1 MTYDEWLA
9 KYVRQVEVS
18 AIPSMHGR
26 DVHTTHYV
34 FHVSGLGDPI
44 FDSTWNHVHGAGP
57 LTPAQVLDALCHDMV
72 AVSVPFSSGSTALTA
87 TLTLAVPTTTCA
99 NGETGCATCWGVKRS
114 LHSWSVTLDSTASWG
129 A

>member
-34 FHVSGLGDPI
+34 FPRER
-44 FDSTWNHVHGAGP
+44 AGRP
-57 LTPAQVLDALCHDMV
+57 HL
-72 AVSVPFSSGSTALTA
+72 
-87 TLTLAVPTTTCA
+87 
-99 NGETGCATCWGVKRS
+99 R
-114 LHSWSVTLDSTASWG
+114 
-129 A
+129 

>member
-44 FDSTWNHVHGAGP
+44 FDSTWNHVHGAEP

-72 AVSVPFSSGSTALTA
+72 AVSVPFSEWEHGFDSDIDARRAYNDMRERRDRMRDVLGSEAFTALMECDA
-87 TLTLAVPTTTCA
+87 
-99 NGETGCATCWGVKRS
+99 
-114 LHSWSVTLDSTASWG
+114 
-129 A
+129 